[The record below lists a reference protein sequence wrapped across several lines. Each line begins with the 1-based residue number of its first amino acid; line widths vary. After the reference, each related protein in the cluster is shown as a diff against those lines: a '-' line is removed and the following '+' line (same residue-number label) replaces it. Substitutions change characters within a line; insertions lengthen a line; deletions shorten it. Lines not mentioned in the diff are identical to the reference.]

1 MDIMLVCFLYFV
13 LSGIAL
19 ILIAEIII
27 RILECFFENEK
38 QEIDKKQLRKKN
50 TCNKIFIAFPELS
63 YKNDFIIQY
72 KEIEKEISSLQEK
85 IETVEIVE
93 NEV

>member
-38 QEIDKKQLRKKN
+38 QEIDKKTVMQKN
-50 TCNKIFIAFPELS
+50 TYNKIFIGLPEL
-63 YKNDFIIQY
+63 NCENNFIIQY
-72 KEIEKEISSLQEK
+72 KEIEKEISSLQK
-85 IETVEIVE
+85 KLK
-93 NEV
+93 